1 MVGGTNIRQFIKGEK
16 MGLGRFMEWIKKLTL
31 MKEGAVLQRV
41 DMKNKL
47 VLHLIPQADENLHQL
62 TERLHAFLRT

>member
-1 MVGGTNIRQFIKGEK
+1 
-16 MGLGRFMEWIKKLTL
+16 

-47 VLHLIPQADENLHQL
+47 VLHLIPQADENLASTHREATRISENVTFLKSAKQY
-62 TERLHAFLRT
+62 ERFYCTDE